1 MRLPLDLGALKMNLL
16 SRPSVIT
23 STDIHSA
30 KAISDSDYS
39 LSSWDP
45 DDLSLPTAG
54 SESYDGIGQ
63 SLSVAGN
70 RAEDELN
77 ESDLLAQEEAAKQ
90 QKADAHQDRIN
101 AEIEEKVKEAYETG
115 YEEGRLE
122 GEIAEGIRL
131 RSAIAAC
138 DLALK
143 NISDNESQWQSSA
156 RPNIAA
162 LATAIARQI
171 IGRELQTDADA
182 IADLVRRALAEYP
195 IDQPIRV
202 RISPHDLSLIS
213 AVDKEYGIPP
223 KIAPNRVVRWL
234 ADPLI
239 APGGCLM
246 EGRDQIVDGRVDTA
260 LERVYRRLSLTHV

>member
-1 MRLPLDLGALKMNLL
+1 MNLL

-23 STDIHSA
+23 SADIHSA
-30 KAISDSDYS
+30 GTIRDSQYS
-39 LSSWDP
+39 LSSWDL
-45 DDLSLPTAG
+45 DDLSLPITG
-54 SESYDGIGQ
+54 SEYYNPKD
-63 SLSVAGN
+63 LNPSVADN
-70 RAEDELN
+70 RTEDELS
-77 ESDLLAQEEAAKQ
+77 ESDLLAQQEAARQ
-90 QKADAHQDRIN
+90 READAHQARIS
-101 AEIEEKVKEAYETG
+101 AQVEEKVKEAYETG

-138 DLALK
+138 DLALQ
-143 NISDNESQWQSSA
+143 NISNNESQWQSSA

-171 IGRELQTDADA
+171 IGRELQTDSEA

-213 AVDKEYGIPP
+213 AVDKEQGIPP

-239 APGGCLM
+239 APGGCLV

>member
-1 MRLPLDLGALKMNLL
+1 MNLL
-16 SRPSVIT
+16 SRPSVI
-23 STDIHSA
+23 SLEDIHSS
-30 KAISDSDYS
+30 KADTGAHHF
-39 LSSWDP
+39 LSNWDL
-45 DDLSLPTAG
+45 DELSLPTHG
-54 SESYDGIGQ
+54 SESYNDQILHPSASDKQ
-63 SLSVAGN
+63 SDDELTEPALLAQ
-70 RAEDELN
+70 REAERQREAEDERARL
-77 ESDLLAQEEAAKQ
+77 
-90 QKADAHQDRIN
+90 N
-101 AEIEEKVKEAYETG
+101 AETEAKVKEAYETG

-138 DLALK
+138 DLALQS
-143 NISDNESQWQSSA
+143 ISDNESQWQSSV

-171 IGRELQTDADA
+171 ISRELQTDSDA

-195 IDQPIRV
+195 IDQPIRI

-213 AVDKEYGIPP
+213 AVDKEHGMPP
-223 KIAPNRVVRWL
+223 KIAPNRVIRWL

-239 APGGCLM
+239 APGGCLV

-260 LERVYRRLSLTHV
+260 LERIYRRLSLTHV